1 MTQCNLM
8 GIRNVEMRPWPL
20 EKGQRGKGK
29 GWLTRGTVTGGNEHV
44 AVPVHHQRRGT
55 CQ

>member
-29 GWLTRGTVTGGNEHV
+29 GWLTRGTVTGGNVHV
-44 AVPVHHQRRGT
+44 AVSVHHQRRGT